1 MFDFFWRSFRIM
13 QVSPDYRQT
22 AARCAFFVGLQ
33 GGSGANTSAVPTALH
48 DQLQRSNENYL

>member
-1 MFDFFWRSFRIM
+1 M

-33 GGSGANTSAVPTALH
+33 GGSGELSALCGDAHYPGSAWPNII
-48 DQLQRSNENYL
+48 DFF